1 MSSMSG
7 RGSGFGAP
15 GRPQTGNVGQVPSLD
30 QPQHRG
36 GQGDGGMAGAVKD
49 KVNDLTSSASEM
61 AGQVRDTAKE
71 WAGSAADTVGQG
83 WDSTRQTVQGGID
96 EATAFIRRHP
106 GASLLAAFG
115 LGTLIGCCLVM
126 MTEDRGPRRYYQ

>member
-7 RGSGFGAP
+7 RGAGFGTP
-15 GRPQTGNVGQVPSLD
+15 GRPQTGNVGQGDAGVV
-30 QPQHRG
+30 G
-36 GQGDGGMAGAVKD
+36 GVKE
-49 KVNDLTSSASEM
+49 KINDLTSGASEM
-61 AGQVRDTAKE
+61 AGQVRDTARQ
-71 WAGSAADTVGQG
+71 WAGSAAGAVEQG
-83 WDSTRQTVQGGID
+83 WDSTRQTVEGAVD

-126 MTEDRGPRRYYQ
+126 MTEDRGPRRYF